1 MIGKVA
7 IVTGGGS
14 GIGEQTS
21 LLLAERGARVVVVT
35 STAATAA
42 PVVAAI
48 RAAGGEAI
56 EASGDVADEATAAAA
71 VAAALASW
79 GRVDILINN
88 AAITSAAFLARDTNV
103 TEMSADVWARTMA
116 VNLIGP
122 AMFCKHAI
130 PAMIAGGGGSVVMV
144 SSGRGV
150 QGDLGL
156 TAYGASKAAL
166 INLALNVAT
175 QYGKQG
181 IRANSVVVGMVMT
194 PSVANA
200 TTAEMQATLRGHHLT
215 PDIGQPRDVAEVL
228 AFLASDAARFVTGAT
243 LAADGGITAHTA
255 PYADFIAMSAG
266 DGMIKKDVVPVT
278 A

>member
-1 MIGKVA
+1 MSAIDLTGKVA

-14 GIGEQTS
+14 GIGEECS

-42 PVVAAI
+42 PVIAAI
-48 RAAGGEAI
+48 RAAGGDAI
-56 EASGDVADEATAAAA
+56 EASGDVADEATAIGA
-71 VAAALASW
+71 VAAAMAKW

-88 AAITSAAFLARDTNV
+88 AAITGAAFLARDTNV
-103 TEMSADVWARTMA
+103 TEMEADVWQRTMA
-116 VNLIGP
+116 VNVIGP
-122 AMFCKHAI
+122 ALFCKHAI

-156 TAYGASKAAL
+156 TAYGASKAAI
-166 INLALNVAT
+166 INLGLNVAT

-194 PSVANA
+194 PSVANG
-200 TTAEMQATLRGHHLT
+200 TTIEMQATLRGHHLT
-215 PDIGQPRDVAEVL
+215 PDIGKPRDVAEVL

-255 PYADFIAMSAG
+255 PYADFLGMSAG
-266 DGMIKKDVVPVT
+266 DGMIRKD
-278 A
+278 